1 MKIDRLEASSHKKGR
16 ILVFFDN
23 GSLLKITQQ
32 ELLDFGLRTGDEV
45 TEELLEGL
53 RVAAGRSD
61 VKSAAADMIGRRPM
75 SRRDLEKKLRD
86 KGASE
91 EDAAA
96 AGDWLEDI
104 GALDDRAYAALLV
117 RHCGDLGYG
126 PARMREKLREK
137 GVPRQLWD
145 EALEQAPDTQSQI
158 RSFLEKKLTGGAVS
172 DKEKK
177 RLFDALLRRGFSWSD
192 VKVVWT
198 RMMGEY
204 FED

>member
-32 ELLDFGLRTGDEV
+32 ELLDFGLRAGDKV
-45 TEELLEGL
+45 TEELLEEL
-53 RVAAGRSD
+53 RAAAGRSD

-91 EDAAA
+91 EGAAA
-96 AGDWLEDI
+96 AGDWLEEI

-172 DKEKK
+172 GKEKK